1 MSSRPEPLSA
11 TTNYAS
17 VRCLDRGL
25 LFSAGI
31 TIYVFLVIFF
41 DVDSEFGFNVFF
53 FFFLGICIA
62 DTGTSGITVFV
73 ACWHPVMGRLE
84 YLT

>member
-53 FFFLGICIA
+53 FFFSGSASPIPEPQVSQCLWHVGIQLWAALNI
-62 DTGTSGITVFV
+62 
-73 ACWHPVMGRLE
+73 
-84 YLT
+84 